1 MKRRKTG
8 RMLWRAFRTSGAGK
22 IYLIF
27 LIYFVI
33 VAVILQFVEPNI
45 KSFPDSLWYC
55 FAVSSTIGFGDIS
68 AVSAAGRILTVILSI
83 YSVAVVAVVTAVI
96 TSFFLDM
103 AKIRARESTREFLDQ
118 LEHLSE
124 LSKEELDDLSD
135 KVRRFRP

>member
-1 MKRRKTG
+1 MKKRKTG

-55 FAVSSTIGFGDIS
+55 FAVSSTIGFGD
-68 AVSAAGRILTVILSI
+68 LTVHSFISKIISVALSI
-83 YSVAVVAVVTAVI
+83 YAAGVIAIMTAVVVNYFNHLVELRRKESLTALIEKLKV
-96 TSFFLDM
+96 LP
-103 AKIRARESTREFLDQ
+103 
-118 LEHLSE
+118 E
-124 LSKEELDDLSD
+124 LPKEELEELSE
-135 KVRRFRP
+135 RFKKLV